1 MMASELSLLL
11 AVSAGLVSFLSPC
24 VLPLV
29 PAYVTFI
36 TGSSLDELTRAREAG
51 ERSPAIFR
59 NGLLFVGGFSAV
71 FMAMGASA
79 GFLGSFLTIY
89 SRVFEVVGGVLLIG
103 FGILLLEIFRLPW
116 AMREWKVHMQGR
128 PMGNLGT
135 ILAGMAFGFGWTPC
149 VGPILGGI
157 LTLAAAG
164 EAPMQGVI
172 LLGGY
177 SLGLAVPFLLAAMG
191 LSRFLQ
197 VRGQIGPWLPWIQR
211 FSGVVLILLGILL
224 ATGDFTRMAEALNQI
239 TPDFLYER
247 M

>member
-1 MMASELSLLL
+1 MMASELSILL
-11 AVSAGLVSFLSPC
+11 ALSAGLISFLSPC

-29 PAYVTFI
+29 PAYVSFI
-36 TGSSLDELTRAREAG
+36 TGSSLDELTRARAAG

-59 NGLLFVGGFSAV
+59 NGLLFVLGFSSI

-79 GFLGSFLTIY
+79 GFLGSFLVVY

-103 FGILLLEIFRLPW
+103 FGILLMEVIRMPW
-116 AMREWKVHMQGR
+116 AMREWRVHLQNR

-135 ILAGMAFGFGWTPC
+135 IAAGMAFGFGWSPC

-164 EAPMQGVI
+164 EAPLQGVV
-172 LLGGY
+172 LLGAY
-177 SLGLAVPFLLAAMG
+177 SLGLAVPFLLAALG

-197 VRGQIGPWLPWIQR
+197 VRGRIGPWLPWLQR
-211 FSGVVLILLGILL
+211 ASGVLLIVLGLLL
-224 ATGDFTRMAEALNQI
+224 ASGEFTRIAEALNQM
-239 TPDFLYER
+239 TPEFLYER